1 MKPRYFHKF
10 FSCKIGP
17 PSGER
22 LRGGGLKRLVD
33 LKK

>member
-1 MKPRYFHKF
+1 MKSKYLYEF
-10 FSCKIGP
+10 FSCKMGP
-17 PSGER
+17 PNGER

>member
-1 MKPRYFHKF
+1 MKPKYLYEF

-17 PSGER
+17 SSGER
-22 LRGGGLKRLVD
+22 LRGGGLKRPVD